1 MKPPS
6 ARTLDAFPL
15 DALAQHHGVEAI
27 AACLG
32 YNRVSP
38 KNSNPVTDLQLVK
51 QIVLTFSI
59 LSFNRYDKS
68 RIRVIG
74 VEHGIVAL
82 VDSLIRITRSVAPS
96 ALLLLVRL
104 SGTKIE
110 LFVSYNA
117 QDEDGGR

>member
-1 MKPPS
+1 M
-6 ARTLDAFPL
+6 
-15 DALAQHHGVEAI
+15 AQHHAVEAI

-51 QIVLTFSI
+51 QVMLTFSI

-68 RIRVIG
+68 RIKVIG

-82 VDSLIRITRSVAPS
+82 VEALVRITRCVAPS
-96 ALLLLVRL
+96 GPDHRVLALKQTWV
-104 SGTKIE
+104 
-110 LFVSYNA
+110 LFFLQLT
-117 QDEDGGR
+117 QDQD